1 METIVTDILVIG
13 GGVGGTAAAIQAAR
27 RGAQVI
33 LVSEFPWLGGMLTS
47 AGVSV
52 PDGNELE
59 SWQTGLW
66 GSFLRSLT
74 QGQPGGLHH
83 SWVSFFSYQPAI
95 GAAIFAQWVSAVP
108 NLTWLVGGKPL
119 EVLREG
125 DRIGGAVFQ
134 DYRIRATLTLDGT
147 ELGDCLALG
156 NVPHRWGWEAQ
167 EIWQE
172 PSAPPQAALEQD
184 PFYAQ
189 HPVQAPTW
197 VVVLQDFGE
206 AGAPEIAPPPT
217 GIPNDRFDRAW
228 QTHGAAQ
235 FLSYGQLPGNRLM
248 INWPIFGNDYD
259 RDCQRLI
266 GSPSQQQAFQQE
278 ALWHS
283 QAFAYYIQHQI
294 QQEIPGS
301 SLGHGKNY
309 RYGLAVDTFPRIPGL
324 GGNAYALHPYYR
336 ESRRLV
342 GLQTVREQDI
352 LPLKGG
358 TVAPLPLN
366 AQGEVTAIAVGNYV
380 NDHHYTQ
387 RDLPLAPKA
396 LRWGGRWT
404 GTPFSLPYGCLVPE
418 TVDGLLVCEKNIAVS
433 HIANGATRLQPV
445 VMTLGQAAGMAAALC
460 VEQGCAPRDLPVRS
474 LQLALLTD
482 PQAPAAIVPFFDLLP
497 DLLPE
502 SQLLDSRLS
511 DSHWLEVQRQI
522 LDQPDRYPVHGYHR
536 EAQPAPPWNR
546 TLNFATAE
554 EIQERSG
561 VFHRIAPEQYEFELV
576 PNPNQSQPTFNQPS
590 SNLPDRFTLVTLNP
604 AIQQCWQT
612 LESGTTTTLQGIW
625 NPAGQWFLVTG
636 VGEF

>member
-1 METIVTDILVIG
+1 
-13 GGVGGTAAAIQAAR
+13 
-27 RGAQVI
+27 
-33 LVSEFPWLGGMLTS
+33 
-47 AGVSV
+47 
-52 PDGNELE
+52 
-59 SWQTGLW
+59 
-66 GSFLRSLT
+66 
-74 QGQPGGLHH
+74 
-83 SWVSFFSYQPAI
+83 VSFFSYEPAI
-95 GAAIFAQWVSAVP
+95 GAAIFAQWVADLP

-119 EVLREG
+119 DVLREG

-134 DYRIRATLTLDGT
+134 DYRVRATLTLDGT

-156 NVPHRWGWEAQ
+156 DVPHRWGWEPQ
-167 EIWQE
+167 EQWQE

-206 AGAPEIAPPPT
+206 EGAPSIAAPPP
-217 GIPNDRFDRAW
+217 GIPNDRFQQAW

-235 FLSYGQLPGNRLM
+235 FLSYGQLPGKRLM

-283 QAFAYYIQHQI
+283 QGFAYYIQHQI
-294 QQEIPGS
+294 QQEIS
-301 SLGHGKNY
+301 HGKNY
-309 RYGLAVDTFPRIPGL
+309 RYGLATNTFPSIPGM

-342 GLQTVREQDI
+342 GVQTVREQDI
-352 LPLKGG
+352 LPIAGG
-358 TVAPLPLN
+358 VVAPLPIN

-387 RDLPLAPKA
+387 RDLSLAPKA

-418 TVDGLLVCEKNIAVS
+418 SVEGLLVCEKNIAVS

-445 VMTLGQAAGMAAALC
+445 VMALGQAAGMAAALC
-460 VEQGCAPRDLPVRS
+460 MEQGCDPRDLPVRS

-482 PQAPAAIVPFFDLLP
+482 PQAPTAIVPFFDLLP
-497 DLLPE
+497 TDP
-502 SQLLDSRLS
+502 Q
-511 DSHWLEVQRQI
+511 WLEVQRQA
-522 LDQPDRYPVHGYHR
+522 LDNPDRYPPHGTR
-536 EAQPAPPWNR
+536 DRPLAFPATFSAALAGNPTP
-546 TLNFATAE
+546 NFATAE
-554 EIQERSG
+554 DIQERSG
-561 VFHRIAPEQYEFELV
+561 VFYRIAPEQYEF
-576 PNPNQSQPTFNQPS
+576 QPIPEHPS
-590 SNLPDRFTLVTLNP
+590 SALPDRFTVVTLNP
-604 AIQQCWQT
+604 AIQQIWQT
-612 LESGTTTTLQGIW
+612 LESETTITLQGIW
-625 NPAGQWFLVTG
+625 NPAGQWFLVTAM
-636 VGEF
+636 VCS